1 MNRSGDIE
9 EARVDRAQASMAPVV
24 ERYDGVLH
32 GPSPGLALWR
42 TAVADVQ
49 AGNSDDRPL
58 YWARLK
64 LQRILRSRGE
74 SMAHVEPQSR
84 GLVRAP
90 GGEAPGILL
99 TGFDPFR
106 LDAYIGQSNP
116 SGLAALMLDGTLVAG
131 LRVRSAIL
139 PVRYADFDAGIVE
152 NTLGEHF
159 AAGLDLAVT
168 VSMGR
173 DAFDLERFPGRRR
186 STTEPDNRGE
196 SGGGSTTDPLPP
208 PGLEGPEFLE
218 FSLPGESMVRV
229 GGEWAV
235 RDNHEVRTLRGPL
248 TVSSLADL
256 RGEVAV
262 SGSGGGFLSNEIA
275 YRSLLLGKRLGVGFP
290 IGHIHTPTVR
300 GHDGAIEDAIID
312 QVRRLIEAALA

>member
-1 MNRSGDIE
+1 MGPSGDIE
-9 EARVDRAQASMAPVV
+9 AARLDRARALMAPVV
-24 ERYDGVLH
+24 ERYDDLLH
-32 GPSPGLALWR
+32 EPSPGWVLWR
-42 TAVADVQ
+42 AAVADVQ
-49 AGNSDDRPL
+49 AGNWDDRPL

-64 LQRILRSRGE
+64 LQRVLADRGE
-74 SMAHVEPQSR
+74 SVAHVESQSR
-84 GLVRAP
+84 GLLRAP
-90 GGEAPGILL
+90 GAEVPGILL

-106 LDAYIGQSNP
+106 LDVDIGQSNP
-116 SGLAALMLDGTLVAG
+116 SGLAALALDGTLVAG
-131 LRVRSAIL
+131 FRVRSAIL

-229 GGEWAV
+229 GGEWPV
-235 RDNHEVRTLRGPL
+235 RDNREVRTLRGPL
-248 TVSSLADL
+248 TARSLADL

-262 SGSGGGFLSNEIA
+262 GGSGGGYLSNEIA
-275 YRSLLLGKRLGVGFP
+275 YRSCCWVNASAWVSPSAISTRPPF
-290 IGHIHTPTVR
+290 
-300 GHDGAIEDAIID
+300 GATT
-312 QVRRLIEAALA
+312 RRWNMPS